1 MKKLIPLILLTL
13 PGCSALLQPNT
24 VPCVHVLLNTPSQN
38 AAEIIQAAQASPAC
52 RALALDILQ
61 QAVADAMAK
70 RGMQ

>member
-1 MKKLIPLILLTL
+1 MKKLIPFLFLSLS
-13 PGCSALLQPNT
+13 GCNAFLQPNT
-24 VPCVHVLLNTPSQN
+24 VPCVNVLLNVQSHN

-70 RGMQ
+70 RQ